1 MTLMS
6 WARAAGRAF
15 SREAGL
21 RFLARRKA
29 GVAVAVVTMALAFGV
44 NTATFAIVDG
54 FLLSSLGIPDSDRL
68 FIISPMRELPGRGLG
83 SVAEAYPN
91 FLTLREA
98 NKAFSSVATYHDIT
112 MSLDHG
118 GELRPV
124 SAARVTASFFPT
136 MRVQPLT
143 LTVVFPTRM

>member
-6 WARAAGRAF
+6 WARAF

-44 NTATFAIVDG
+44 NTTTFAIVDG

-91 FLTLREA
+91 YLTLREA
-98 NKAFSSVATYHDIT
+98 NKAFSSV
-112 MSLDHG
+112 
-118 GELRPV
+118 
-124 SAARVTASFFPT
+124 
-136 MRVQPLT
+136 
-143 LTVVFPTRM
+143 